1 MIHHFWK
8 IGCPIGNA
16 LGKETVL
23 SKAINN
29 IDVFKIKLSNAYD
42 DSKTKYVQMV
52 SKLDSGKSVMLEL
65 KGPEIRVK
73 NLGTLELK
81 KWDTVE
87 VLYCDFFEENTT
99 QLLIDY
105 TMIPDV
111 TKDAIIVI
119 DWEDIVKINQN
130 QDGKLTW
137 QILESKSISSDTLVS
152 FKNYNTVIEFL
163 TSRDQR
169 DLIWATQNNLN
180 MIIVPYVRT
189 VDDISSIRSFLN
201 KNKGENVKII
211 MKVMMSEAIENLES
225 FLPHVDAFL
234 VYETD
239 VDLIAWEKKGLELI
253 DHMIEISN
261 RDGRPV
267 IVWVDCKK
275 LTSKTK
281 IDECIKHYISKWV
294 SCFMFSDDIIE
305 MTEPTD
311 FIISFYESVLL
322 HQIIEQSPIPF
333 EKAKIHS
340 EYLIND
346 YIIFNAYRSIMELG
360 IKAVICYTE
369 NGHTA
374 ARLASY
380 RPNIPIIAFTKND
393 FAYRYLNLLWS
404 VKGYKI
410 APSFDYNNIKQ
421 IGKEIIRILFKGNIT
436 LEDRILVL
444 HASSSV
450 PDTANIINW
459 TEIYKFKDI

>member
-1 MIHHFWK
+1 MIHHFGK

-65 KGPEIRVK
+65 KGPEVRVK
-73 NLGTLELK
+73 NLVAMDLK
-81 KWDTVE
+81 KWDTIE
-87 VLYCDFFEENTT
+87 VLFCDFFEENTT

-105 TMIPDV
+105 TMMPDV
-111 TKDAIIVI
+111 SKNAIIVI
-119 DWEDIVKINQN
+119 DGKESIKISEN
-130 QDGKLTW
+130 QDGKLIGEVT
-137 QILESKSISSDTLVS
+137 QNMSAKPDALVT
-152 FKNYNTVIEFL
+152 FGNYSPITEFL

-169 DLIWATQNNLN
+169 DLIRATQNNLN
-180 MIIVPYVRT
+180 MIIVPYVRS
-189 VDDISSIRSFLN
+189 VDDIASIRAFLN
-201 KNKGENVKII
+201 KNKWENVKVI
-211 MKVMMSEAIENLES
+211 MKIMMKEALENLES

-239 VDLIAWEKKGLELI
+239 IELLLWEKEAHELTDELI
-253 DHMIEISN
+253 HISN
-261 RDGRPV
+261 SDGRPV
-267 IVWVDCKK
+267 IVGVDCKK
-275 LTSKTK
+275 LTSKAN
-281 IDECIKHYISKWV
+281 IDNCIKHYIWKWV
-294 SCFMFSDDIIE
+294 SCFMFSDDIID
-305 MTEPTD
+305 MSEPTD
-311 FIISFYESVLL
+311 FIISFYESVLAN
-322 HQIIEQSPIPF
+322 QIIDNPTISF
-333 EKAKIHS
+333 EEAKIHS

-346 YIIFNAYRSIMELG
+346 YIIYNAYRSVWELG
-360 IKAVICYTE
+360 IKAIICYTE
-369 NGHTA
+369 NGYTA

-393 FAYRYLNLLWS
+393 FAYRYLNLLRS
-404 VKGYKI
+404 VKWYKI

-436 LEDRILVL
+436 LEDKILVL
-444 HASSSV
+444 HASSAT
-450 PDTANIINW
+450 PDTANIING